1 MQRRVFPAHGE
12 IWVTAFDPAPPAVGH
27 EQAGTRPALVIST
40 DSYNSGP
47 ARLVVVIPMTTRPSL
62 RPLHT
67 PVDPPEGGLRR
78 PSTLLCD
85 QLRNVAHA
93 RLLERWGR
101 LSPATLT
108 GVERWVRALLGL

>member
-1 MQRRVFPAHGE
+1 MQRHTFPVRGD
-12 IWVTAFDPAPPAVGH
+12 IWLTAFDPAPPAIGH
-27 EQAGTRPALVIST
+27 EQAGTRPALVISI
-40 DSYNSGP
+40 DSYNDTKAS
-47 ARLVVVIPMTTRPSL
+47 LVVVVPITTRPS
-62 RPLHT
+62 RYPLHVA
-67 PVDPPEGGLRR
+67 VDPPEGGLRR

-108 GVERWVRALLGL
+108 GVERRVRALLGL